1 MFLAYL
7 SLFLLPVYL
16 YGVVCF
22 WRYSDAD
29 IPGPFLLGRL
39 ACLSGALACLVGLM
53 VSGISLMPPWRAWF
67 DAAIVALF
75 ALSVVLLIIATR
87 VIIGEM
93 AHRRC
98 REGFRSASE

>member
-1 MFLAYL
+1 
-7 SLFLLPVYL
+7 
-16 YGVVCF
+16 
-22 WRYSDAD
+22 
-29 IPGPFLLGRL
+29 
-39 ACLSGALACLVGLM
+39 M